1 MIDTVHP
8 NACETRETEREGES
22 VEPDTAE
29 GEGSS
34 DAIRF
39 VGVVR
44 TRAAMVGEEVMRS
57 GDRR

>member
-22 VEPDTAE
+22 VEPNTVE
-29 GEGSS
+29 GEGSV

-39 VGVVR
+39 IGVVCA
-44 TRAAMVGEEVMRS
+44 RAATVGEEVMRS